1 MKGWVLTPAYRK
13 LTPAYRKPI
22 RATAISTLV
31 AFSPAFTF
39 QPSAIH
45 LLYVITSCV
54 PEQVRALSAVARYLC
69 GSRLPFLGELRPVP
83 SVSLLA
89 LIKPDRPRTAA
100 KNALRLSGFA
110 SYLSQ
115 GALNAPGGNEVSLAR
130 KTETPNGRMGTRQF
144 CLEKNLRLLNS
155 AGTLCFLQRS
165 RRPEG
170 TWSPPRALALS

>member
-1 MKGWVLTPAYRK
+1 
-13 LTPAYRKPI
+13 
-22 RATAISTLV
+22 
-31 AFSPAFTF
+31 
-39 QPSAIH
+39 
-45 LLYVITSCV
+45 LYVITSCV

-165 RRPEG
+165 KASGRNLVTPKSIGIELKQCRGWEIRRGACGVEH
-170 TWSPPRALALS
+170 SEKRR

>member
-115 GALNAPGGNEVSLAR
+115 GALNAPGGNEVSFAR
-130 KTETPNGRMGTRQF
+130 KNETPNGRMGTRQF
-144 CLEKNLRLLNS
+144 
-155 AGTLCFLQRS
+155 
-165 RRPEG
+165 
-170 TWSPPRALALS
+170 